1 MELNVRKLTEED
13 YEIFSDWWVKW
24 EWPVMPKEFLPDNG
38 KGGLM
43 VEKNGVPIVC
53 GFVYEN
59 NSKFWIFEWMISNP
73 KYRDN
78 DRQEAI
84 ELLITSIEDTYR
96 EKGAGALFSIGRSKH
111 LVETQ
116 KKMGWICETKRSY
129 ELTKTL

>member
-13 YEIFSDWWVKW
+13 YEIFSDWWIKW

-43 VEKNGVPIVC
+43 VEKNGNPIVC

-73 KYRDN
+73 EYREN
-78 DRQEAI
+78 DRKEAI
-84 ELLITSIEDTYR
+84 EMLINNAENVCKDMGY
-96 EKGAGALFSIGRSKH
+96 KYKLSIGRNKH
-111 LVETQ
+111 LIETH
-116 KKMGWICETKRSY
+116 KKLGWFVDPKQSHEII
-129 ELTKTL
+129 KTI